1 MAPGCPVRGDG
12 ARCSTGVRTAPRFR
26 RSGYAGTKIRV
37 TSRRVT
43 DSSRSPGR
51 AELAR
56 FLRSRRER
64 LRPED
69 VGLPSGS
76 RRRTPGLRREEL
88 ARLADVGVSW
98 YTWLEQG
105 RDIHVSEPLLERL
118 VVALRLT
125 PTERLHLF
133 ELAHGRPA
141 PRAVSAPDSVSDAL
155 QRLLDTHPFPA
166 LVSTRRWDIIA
177 WNAPATVLYPDLS
190 RPAPEGRNALWAL
203 FMNPDRRASMP
214 SWEAAVRRAV
224 AGFRLDAARAAD
236 RSEFDALVAQL
247 QAASPEFARLW
258 SEHDVVETPSML
270 KVILLPELGPIEF
283 ENVTL
288 TYSEPAGRELR
299 VSFYAPR
306 PGLNLERARKLFP
319 RP

>member
-1 MAPGCPVRGDG
+1 M
-12 ARCSTGVRTAPRFR
+12 
-26 RSGYAGTKIRV
+26 
-37 TSRRVT
+37 T
-43 DSSRSPGR
+43 DTSRSPGR
-51 AELAR
+51 IELAR

-69 VGLPSGS
+69 VGLASGP

-118 VVALRLT
+118 AVALRLT

-133 ELAHGRPA
+133 SLAHGRPA
-141 PRAVSAPDSVSDAL
+141 PQPVRAPESVSDAL
-155 QRLLDTHPFPA
+155 QRLLDAHPFPA
-166 LVSTRRWDIIA
+166 LVSTRRWDILA
-177 WNAPATVLYPDLS
+177 WNAPATVLYADLGLPAS
-190 RPAPEGRNALWAL
+190 APEARNGLWAL
-203 FMNPDRRASMP
+203 FMNPDRRARMP
-214 SWEAAVRRAV
+214 SWEEAVRRAV

-236 RSEFDALVAQL
+236 RSGFDALVEQL

-258 SEHDVVETPSML
+258 REHDVVETPSL
-270 KVILLPELGPIEF
+270 VKLLILPEVGPIEF
-283 ENVTL
+283 ESVTL
-288 TYSEPAGRELR
+288 TYSEPDGREVR

-306 PGLNLERARKLFP
+306 PGPDLERARALFLP
-319 RP
+319 TASPGPGRP